1 MKNFGNIANIKGWF
15 NSVKQTVI
23 INMGRSAIVPLNKF
37 VKDYEEK
44 VSFMRCEKLTNT
56 IEILRNSTDDVQ
68 LTTCLKMPIFAII
81 LKEIRLIRTWN
92 NSFKMSI
99 IRKA

>member
-23 INMGRSAIVPLNKF
+23 IYMGRSAIVPLNKF

-68 LTTCLKMPIFAII
+68 LVALGGMGKT
-81 LKEIRLIRTWN
+81 RLLY
-92 NSFKMSI
+92 
-99 IRKA
+99 